1 MSTAHRI
8 SNALDLHPQGDLEK
22 YFEFVSNM
30 IELNSGT
37 NDYKMVTHDSYAL
50 SVPIP
55 ENQTT
60 RFRLTDSSMDIVDI
74 SQGYIV
80 LNCSMQVQFTTL
92 NPEKGDK
99 ELATSFVKT
108 GVTELTGFK
117 DLVYFFVGFKS
128 GAHIIDSYTIYSNGR
143 ATACKQ
149 TKATAEQ
156 AIVFNCKAKEETN
169 GRPGMYSVHSDV
181 LKMRDCVCGVYI
193 AQQTLDNMIQTQNGL
208 TVNFDVVI
216 QIDDLLPL
224 SARESYP
231 RFECG
236 DLELEIKCNLRNN
249 LVFCQIPIDEVIKY
263 RPIPKTE
270 TTIDQFETEVYKNG
284 AKNGNNND
292 IIALGNFTIDS
303 RFHQCGD
310 FARCLLGFQKN
321 SSGVPLDCYVTITG
335 KDLVIKDAKSY
346 VHGFNIKEDA
356 KDGIRAIINEGEG
369 LIAPAQWIDQTT
381 FAQLPQNSKLSMNTI
396 VSLFECGQVIITFPN
411 SDKQLT
417 VSRNPALKSVKCQ
430 IGDKM
435 IPSKTMSTLDRS
447 HAEMCLTALGMD
459 SLFTAPKS
467 LINAYTPN
475 GSMNR
480 TNNGNDAHALF
491 DNYHWRLKR
500 EDDSSYMFVV
510 DLERNSAGTY
520 ADGLTAINCAI
531 SFDGDMIN
539 DRFNPHYYEFNPTK
553 DTIPAND
560 TTKPDYKQK
569 QYAPLLFTVSD
580 AYWIFNKYGGEFI
593 KDQSTTAVV
602 DKISE
607 KRMRQQMYG
616 QQAANPNYYNE
627 QVSNPKQYY
636 EPTKVNYA

>member
-8 SNALDLHPQGDLEK
+8 ANAIDLHPQGDLEK

-74 SQGYIV
+74 SQGYIALTV
-80 LNCSMQVQFTTL
+80 KMQIKIDAL
-92 NPEKGDK
+92 NPVEGNKEKKADPI
-99 ELATSFVKT
+99 VKSK
-108 GVTELTGFK
+108 VKDIAKFK

-128 GAHIIDSYTIYSNGR
+128 SAHILDSYTIYSNGR

-156 AIVFNCKAKEETN
+156 AIVFNCKAKEEIAS
-169 GRPGMYSVHSDV
+169 RPGMYSVHSDV
-181 LKMRDCVCGVYI
+181 LKMRDCVAGVYI
-193 AQQTLDNMIQTQNGL
+193 P
-208 TVNFDVVI
+208 VNAGNIGELMQIEFDLIISV
-216 QIDDLLPL
+216 DELLPL
-224 SARESYP
+224 SAMEAYP
-231 RFECG
+231 CFECG

-249 LVFCQIPIDEVIKY
+249 MVFCQIPYDEVFKH
-263 RPIPKTE
+263 RPIPKGVGSIQHKEKT
-270 TTIDQFETEVYKNG
+270 VYKAG
-284 AKNGNNND
+284 IDTLED
-292 IIALGNFTIDS
+292 INAWIAASTYTIDS

-310 FARCLLGFQKN
+310 WARCLLGVEPSE
-321 SSGVPLDCYVTITG
+321 SSDGEPLDCYVTINPT
-335 KDLVIKDAKSY
+335 DLMIKDAKSY

-356 KDGIRAIINEGEG
+356 KDNISAIINEGNG
-369 LIAPAQWIDQTT
+369 LTIPAQWIDQTT
-381 FAQLPQNSKLSMNTI
+381 FAQLPSNTKLTMNTI

-417 VSRNPALKSVKCQ
+417 VSRNPCLKSVKCQ

-435 IPSKTMSTLDRS
+435 IPSKNMSTLDRA

-459 SLFTAPKS
+459 SLFSAPKTLTNS
-467 LINAYTPN
+467 YTLN
-475 GSMNR
+475 GAMNR
-480 TNNGNDAHALF
+480 TNDSNDALALL

-500 EDDSSYMFVV
+500 EDDSCYMFVC

-539 DRFNPHYYEFNPTK
+539 GVHNTHYYDYDPTK
-553 DTIPAND
+553 DYMYGENPAATDVNF
-560 TTKPDYKQK
+560 TPKNF
-569 QYAPLLFTVSD
+569 APLLFTVSD
-580 AYWIFNKYGGEFI
+580 AYWVFNKYGGEFI
-593 KDQSTTAVV
+593 KDQSTIPLVN
-602 DKISE
+602 KISE
-607 KRMRQQMYG
+607 KRMAQQRYGRQV
-616 QQAANPNYYNE
+616 ANPDYYNE
-627 QVSNPKQYY
+627 GMP
-636 EPTKVNYA
+636 PR